1 MRNVIFLSLRSR
13 KFPNIEHTVFELE
26 RKILRVD
33 ILCKR
38 IEIWTL
44 LNFPAVGSTAEMD
57 IYIRMARDT
66 VSQSFQRNE
75 LICI

>member
-13 KFPNIEHTVFELE
+13 KFPNTEHTVFELE

-57 IYIRMARDT
+57 IYT
-66 VSQSFQRNE
+66 YGPGYSFSVLSAE
-75 LICI
+75 